1 MLIGELARR
10 TGVATRLLR
19 YYEEQGL
26 LRPHRDANGYRSY
39 PESAPAAVARIRDL
53 LAAGLNTE
61 EIAQLMPCA
70 EDDGPVQACEMSVR
84 IMADRSVELDRRIA
98 ELDRQ
103 RSHLAAQLD
112 ASLATAAEQ
121 PRHLAAT
128 GRSSPQS
135 ARNHAAERR

>member
-1 MLIGELARR
+1 MLIGELAQR

-26 LRPHRDANGYRSY
+26 LHPRRDGNGYRSY
-39 PESAPAAVARIRDL
+39 PESAPTTVARIREL
-53 LAAGLNTE
+53 LAAGLNTDD
-61 EIAQLMPCA
+61 IAQLMPCA

-98 ELDRQ
+98 DLDRQ

-112 ASLATAAEQ
+112 ASLAIAAG
-121 PRHLAAT
+121 AT
-128 GRSSPQS
+128 V
-135 ARNHAAERR
+135 ARGGN

>member
-61 EIAQLMPCA
+61 DIAQLMPCA
-70 EDDGPVQACEMSVR
+70 EHDGPVQACEMSVR

-112 ASLATAAEQ
+112 ASLATAAEATRSPS
-121 PRHLAAT
+121 PRVRGYSRT
-128 GRSSPQS
+128 
-135 ARNHAAERR
+135 